1 MPPASPKRDRADRLL
16 LAQGLAESRAK
27 AQALILAGR
36 VYVGEQRVDKAGT
49 LLASDVVLTV
59 RQTEQ
64 FVSRGGTK
72 LEGALLTLG
81 FDVTGVVAADIGAST
96 GGFTDCL
103 LQRGA
108 ARVFA
113 IDVGHGQLAQS
124 LRADSR
130 VVVMERTN
138 ARHLDAE
145 SLGQRVDL
153 VVVDASF
160 ISLEK
165 LLDAIGKILAPGGHL
180 LALIKPQFEVG
191 REQAS
196 KHRGVIKDEALR
208 EAAIAQ
214 TLDAVKTRGFALVGE
229 CASAIK
235 GPKGNLEHF
244 VLAQWRTSTQT
255 S

>member
-1 MPPASPKRDRADRLL
+1 MPPSPKRDRADRLL
-16 LAQGLAESRAK
+16 LAQGLADSRAK

-36 VYVGEQRVDKAGT
+36 VYVGEQRVEKAGA
-49 LLASDVVLTV
+49 LVPSDAVLTV
-59 RQTEQ
+59 RKTEQ

-72 LEGALLTLG
+72 LDGALTELG
-81 FDVTGVVAADIGAST
+81 FDVAGLVAADVGAST

-108 ARVFA
+108 SQVFA

-124 LRADSR
+124 LRGDAR

-138 ARHLDAE
+138 ARHLEAD
-145 SLGQRVDL
+145 SLGKLVDL

-165 LLDAIGKILAPGGHL
+165 LLDAIVKILRPEGHL
-180 LALIKPQFEVG
+180 LALVKPQFEVG

-196 KHRGVIKDEALR
+196 KHRGVIKDEGLR
-208 EAAIAQ
+208 EAAIQ
-214 TLDAVKTRGFALVGE
+214 STREAIAAHGFSVVGE
-229 CASAIK
+229 CASSIK

-244 VLAQWRTSTQT
+244 VLAQLS
-255 S
+255 

>member
-1 MPPASPKRDRADRLL
+1 MSPASPKRDRADRLL
-16 LAQGLAESRAK
+16 LAQGLADSRAK

-36 VYVGEQRVDKAGT
+36 VYVGEQRVDKAGS
-49 LLASDVVLTV
+49 LLSSDAVLTV

-72 LEGALLTLG
+72 LDGALTALG
-81 FDVTGVVAADIGAST
+81 FDVAGVVAADVGAST

-108 ARVFA
+108 VQVFA

-124 LRADSR
+124 LRGDAR

-138 ARHLDAE
+138 ARHLEAD
-145 SLGQRVDL
+145 SLGKLVDL

-165 LLDAIGKILAPGGHL
+165 LLEAIGKILKPGGHL
-180 LALIKPQFEVG
+180 LALVKPQFEVG

-208 EAAIAQ
+208 ETAIAQ
-214 TLDAVKTRGFALVGE
+214 TLAAVRNHGFEIVGE
-229 CASAIK
+229 CPSPIK

-244 VLAQWRTSTQT
+244 VLARRGG
-255 S
+255 